1 MGLER
6 AAARVGERKEERRQ
20 RELDG
25 SEESWEQEK
34 VITSRPKNQMK
45 RGLSRWRGSLARA
58 KVG

>member
-6 AAARVGERKEERRQ
+6 AAARVGERKKERRQ

-25 SEESWEQEK
+25 SEESWEQEEE
-34 VITSRPKNQMK
+34 IIRPKGPDEK
-45 RGLSRWRGSLARA
+45 GLSRERGSRARA